1 MAVEPTHNESHGH
14 NKSHIGQA
22 ESAISLNSRKRVV
35 EKDAFVKTLMALYTG
50 NVEERKK
57 IVFKL

>member
-1 MAVEPTHNESHGH
+1 MAADPSSSEAHHPPHLKQGDSN
-14 NKSHIGQA
+14 
-22 ESAISLNSRKRVV
+22 ISLNNRKRVV
-35 EKDAFVKTLMALYTG
+35 EKDSFVKTMMAIYTG